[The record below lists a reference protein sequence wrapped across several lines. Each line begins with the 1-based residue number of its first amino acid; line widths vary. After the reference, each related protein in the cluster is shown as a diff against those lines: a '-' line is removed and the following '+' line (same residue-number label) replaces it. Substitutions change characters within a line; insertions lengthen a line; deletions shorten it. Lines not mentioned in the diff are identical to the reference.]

1 MPRPV
6 SIRDRKGNV
15 IARRGGIPRPV
26 ADRLMDAGFGIAR
39 EIRAASDEEL
49 LAVQGIG
56 PGMVAK
62 LRAWV
67 GNGH

>member
-1 MPRPV
+1 MPRNV
-6 SIRDRKGNV
+6 KVRDRKGNV

-39 EIRAASDEEL
+39 EIRAATDEEL

-56 PGMVAK
+56 PGMLTK
-62 LRAWV
+62 LREWV
-67 GNGH
+67 GNG

>member
-1 MPRPV
+1 MPQHV

-15 IARRGGIPRPV
+15 IARRGGIPRPI

-49 LAVQGIG
+49 LAVQGVG
-56 PGMVAK
+56 SGMLKK

-67 GNGH
+67 SPEA